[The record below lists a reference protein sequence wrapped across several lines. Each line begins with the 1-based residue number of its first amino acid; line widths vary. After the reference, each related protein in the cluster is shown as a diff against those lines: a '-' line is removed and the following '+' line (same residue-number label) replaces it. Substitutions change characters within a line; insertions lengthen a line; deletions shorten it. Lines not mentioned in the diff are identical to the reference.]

1 MELISNQHVSN
12 HKCNINTI
20 EGVIQLYFQGIK
32 TCLGVGVIRE
42 GFLKEVTFNCQEY
55 RKDRRRM

>member
-1 MELISNQHVSN
+1 MELISNQHVFN